1 MNPPQE
7 LLQLSHE
14 LGDPRRELVIIGE
27 GNTSLRVD
35 EESFWVKASGHQ
47 MPSITAEG
55 FAHVR
60 FAPILALFDDPPQ
73 TNSAQRSALR
83 SALIDETQP
92 DPSVETTFHA
102 MLLQDCGVDCVAHT
116 HPVAVNR
123 LLCSVHAQTFAQQRI
138 YPDEV
143 VLCGPESVFV
153 PYVDPGLPLAM
164 VIRERVSG
172 YMAKYGEAPKVIL
185 MANHGLITLGQT
197 TTEAFNITLMANKAA
212 AILWGALQLGDV
224 PFMSKEDVM
233 HIYKRPDEIYRRGLF
248 R

>member
-14 LGDPRRELVIIGE
+14 LGEPSRKLVIIGE
-27 GNTSLRVD
+27 GNTSLRID

-47 MPSITAEG
+47 MPNITIDG
-55 FAHVR
+55 LAHVR

-73 TNSAQRSALR
+73 TNSAQRTALR
-83 SALIDETQP
+83 AALVDEAHA

-102 MLLQDCGVDCVAHT
+102 MLLHDCGVGCIAHT

-123 LLCSVHAQTFAQQRI
+123 LLCSAHAETFARQRI

-153 PYVDPGLPLAM
+153 PYVDPGLPLAIA
-164 VIRERVSG
+164 IRERVHE
-172 YMAKYGEAPKVIL
+172 YMAQYEEAPRVIL
-185 MANHGLITLGQT
+185 MANHGLITLGHT
-197 TTEAFNITLMANKAA
+197 TTEALNITLMADKAA

-224 PFMSKEDVM
+224 PFMSREDVM
-233 HIYKRPDEIYRRGLF
+233 HIYKRPDEIYRRQLF